1 MTVTEALLRPILDRD
16 PAGPRV
22 TYYDDATGERVEVSG
37 LTLANWAAKTANLLR
52 DELGVS
58 PGDRVTVA
66 LPAHWQTVAVL
77 LGAWWC
83 GAVVDDPAA
92 PAPADAVVALCT
104 AERLD
109 EVGDAPELVV
119 LSLDAFG
126 RPAPDLPVG
135 VTDYATAV
143 RVHGDAFAAPRV
155 GEAAPALAGLPVA
168 EVVAAARASAAAQ
181 TLTVSDR
188 VLSSAGWGTV
198 AGLTDGL
205 LAVLAAGASLVQVAH
220 PDPERLT
227 RRVETEKVT
236 RTAGSAGGAQAG

>member
-22 TYYDDATGERVEVSG
+22 TYYDDATDERVEVSG

-58 PGDRVTVA
+58 PADRVTVA

-92 PAPADAVVALCT
+92 PAPGDAVVALCT
-104 AERLD
+104 ADRLG
-109 EVGDAPELVV
+109 EVDDAPEQVV

-143 RVHGDAFAAPRV
+143 RVHGDAFVAPTI
-155 GEAAPALAGLPVA
+155 GEAAPALAGRSVA
-168 EVVAAARASAAAQ
+168 EVLAAARAAAERQ
-181 TLTVSDR
+181 GLTASDR
-188 VLSSAGWGTV
+188 VLSSATWPT
-198 AGLTDGL
+198 AAALTDEL
-205 LAVLAAGASLVQVAH
+205 LAVLVAGASLVQVAH
-220 PDPERLT
+220 PDPERTT
-227 RRVETEKVT
+227 RRVETERVT
-236 RTAGSAGGAQAG
+236 RTSGA